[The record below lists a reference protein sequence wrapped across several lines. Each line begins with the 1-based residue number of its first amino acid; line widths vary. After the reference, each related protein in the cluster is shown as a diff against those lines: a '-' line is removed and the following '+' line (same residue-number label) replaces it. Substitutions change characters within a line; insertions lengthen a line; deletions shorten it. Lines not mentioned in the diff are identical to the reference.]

1 MNRWEENID
10 EWEGDDYDQFYS
22 VNKQNLNDFE
32 DEPDE
37 NELDI
42 EDIDFSNIS
51 GKNTQE
57 KLKKISRKT
66 STAKVVPK
74 KKRLAPANS
83 KSRKIVAEKDVN
95 YRFNKIK
102 GRQTITTMQLP
113 DDREIVLKGVDE
125 FILSQ
130 NNAPIKNIGYYKGEK
145 LDELILIINNDT
157 PIDFTIELFNPSSPL
172 DYLYATTDNLNN
184 RIAVAGD
191 FKVSYTD
198 LLFNILANP
207 VLIANAKF
215 QATGLQ
221 ANDQFNQPMIFKT
234 KNIAGHQKVFPIQ
247 NSLNID
253 IDQTQKQII
262 YWDIQKTLGRVFSP
276 NGMDI
281 LEYTILAGTN
291 VVFGFYYKQ
300 LTLNKVFLPE
310 LRNKGVL

>member
-1 MNRWEENID
+1 MNIWEENID
-10 EWEGDDYDQFYS
+10 EWEGDDYDQFFS
-22 VNKQNLNDFE
+22 ENKQNLNDFE
-32 DEPDE
+32 EFSDED
-37 NELDI
+37 ELDI

-74 KKRLAPANS
+74 KKRLPATNS
-83 KSRKIVAEKDVN
+83 KSRKIIADKNVN
-95 YRFNKIK
+95 YKFNKVK
-102 GRQTITTMQLP
+102 GKQTITTMQLP

-130 NNAPIKNIGYYKGEK
+130 SNAQIKNIGYYKGEK
-145 LDELILIINNDT
+145 LEELILIINNDT
-157 PIDFTIELFNPSSPL
+157 PIDFNIELFNPSSPL

-215 QATGLQ
+215 IATGLQ
-221 ANDQFNQPMIFKT
+221 ANAQFNQALTFKN
-234 KNIAGHQKVFPIQ
+234 KNIAGHQKVRPIQ

-281 LEYTILAGTN
+281 LEYTILAGN
-291 VVFGFYYKQ
+291 SVVFGFYYKQ

-310 LRNKGVL
+310 LRNKGII

>member
-221 ANDQFNQPMIFKT
+221 ANDQFNQPMIFKN

>member
-1 MNRWEENID
+1 MNIWEENID
-10 EWEGDDYDQFYS
+10 EWEGDDYDQFFS
-22 VNKQNLNDFE
+22 ENKQNLNDFE
-32 DEPDE
+32 EFSDED
-37 NELDI
+37 ELDI

-74 KKRLAPANS
+74 KKRLPATNS
-83 KSRKIVAEKDVN
+83 KSRKIIADKNVN
-95 YRFNKIK
+95 YKFNKVK
-102 GRQTITTMQLP
+102 GKQTITTMQLP

-130 NNAPIKNIGYYKGEK
+130 SNAQIKNIGYYKGEK

-157 PIDFTIELFNPSSPL
+157 PIDFNIELFNPSSPL

-184 RIAVAGD
+184 RILVAGD

-207 VLIANAKF
+207 LLIANAKF
-215 QATGLQ
+215 IATGLQ
-221 ANDQFNQPMIFKT
+221 ANAQFNQALTFKN
-234 KNIAGHQKVFPIQ
+234 KNIAGHQKVRPIQ

-281 LEYTILAGTN
+281 LEYTILAGN
-291 VVFGFYYKQ
+291 SVVFGFYYKQ

-310 LRNKGVL
+310 LRNKGIL

>member
-1 MNRWEENID
+1 M
-10 EWEGDDYDQFYS
+10 
-22 VNKQNLNDFE
+22 L
-32 DEPDE
+32 
-37 NELDI
+37 
-42 EDIDFSNIS
+42 
-51 GKNTQE
+51 
-57 KLKKISRKT
+57 
-66 STAKVVPK
+66 
-74 KKRLAPANS
+74 
-83 KSRKIVAEKDVN
+83 
-95 YRFNKIK
+95 
-102 GRQTITTMQLP
+102 
-113 DDREIVLKGVDE
+113 
-125 FILSQ
+125 
-130 NNAPIKNIGYYKGEK
+130 K
-145 LDELILIINNDT
+145 LDT
-157 PIDFTIELFNPSSPL
+157 
-172 DYLYATTDNLNN
+172 N

-221 ANDQFNQPMIFKT
+221 ANDQFNQPMIFKN

-253 IDQTQKQII
+253 NDQTQKQII

>member
-1 MNRWEENID
+1 MNIWEENID

-22 VNKQNLNDFE
+22 DNKQNLNDFE

-37 NELDI
+37 NVLDI

-145 LDELILIINNDT
+145 LGELILIINNDS
-157 PIDFTIELFNPSSPL
+157 PIDFTLEFFNPSSPL

-184 RIAVAGD
+184 SIAVAGD

-207 VLIANAKF
+207 ILIANAKF
-215 QATGLQ
+215 VATGLQ
-221 ANDQFNQPMIFKT
+221 ANAQFNQAMIFKN
-234 KNIAGHQKVFPIQ
+234 KNIAGHQKVMPIQ

-253 IDQTQKQII
+253 IDQNQKQIV
-262 YWDIQKTLGRVFSP
+262 YWDIQKTLGRVYSP
-276 NGMDI
+276 NGMDVM
-281 LEYTILAGTN
+281 EYTILAGN
-291 VVFGFYYKQ
+291 QVVFGFYYKQ

>member
-221 ANDQFNQPMIFKT
+221 ANDQFNQPMIFKN

-247 NSLNID
+247 NSWNID

-281 LEYTILAGTN
+281 LEYTILAGN
-291 VVFGFYYKQ
+291 SVVFGFYYKQ

>member
-1 MNRWEENID
+1 MNIWEENID
-10 EWEGDDYDQFYS
+10 EWEGDDYDQFFS
-22 VNKQNLNDFE
+22 ENKQNLNDFE
-32 DEPDE
+32 EFSDED
-37 NELDI
+37 ELDI

-74 KKRLAPANS
+74 KKRLPATNS
-83 KSRKIVAEKDVN
+83 KSRKIIADKNVN
-95 YRFNKIK
+95 YKFNKVK
-102 GRQTITTMQLP
+102 GKQTITTMQLP

-130 NNAPIKNIGYYKGEK
+130 SNAQIKNIGYYKGEK

-157 PIDFTIELFNPSSPL
+157 PIDFNIELFNPSSPL

-184 RIAVAGD
+184 RILVAGD

-207 VLIANAKF
+207 LLIANAKF
-215 QATGLQ
+215 IATGLQ
-221 ANDQFNQPMIFKT
+221 ANAQFNQALTFKN
-234 KNIAGHQKVFPIQ
+234 KNIAGHQKVRPIQ

-281 LEYTILAGTN
+281 LEYTILAGN
-291 VVFGFYYKQ
+291 SVVFGFYYKQ

>member
-1 MNRWEENID
+1 MNIWEENID

-22 VNKQNLNDFE
+22 DNKKNLNDFDEVSEE
-32 DEPDE
+32 D
-37 NELDI
+37 ELDI

-215 QATGLQ
+215 QATGVQ
-221 ANDQFNQPMIFKT
+221 ANAQFNQPMIFKN
-234 KNIAGHQKVFPIQ
+234 KNISGHQKVFPIQ

-276 NGMDI
+276 NGMDV

-291 VVFGFYYKQ
+291 VVFGFYFKQ